1 MTELG
6 RQSFEQ
12 YRQRQDVEVSPT
24 EPLALE
30 NLLKQL
36 QDELIEKEQCLLE
49 TQQALQQEQDKN
61 SQLARLLAES
71 EANLQTVALQQV
83 PGWSKVT
90 KSSYPSLADVLVGTA
105 HTQTRLKICIVT
117 QDILGPVRNGGIGTA
132 YYYAANFLRDCGH
145 DITIFYSLG
154 NFCETGMIEDW
165 VQFYA
170 AKGITFIPAEDPKIP
185 SMPGALGRFMSV
197 SRKVYEYLKRQSFDI
212 VHASEWRGNVF
223 YALLAKKLGL
233 AFANTTFC
241 IKTSSPTLWSTI
253 GNHNFVKEP
262 QDLLRSYIERKSV
275 EWGDFIISPSHHML
289 HWMEHHGYDLPKGR
303 CYVQPN
309 IMPISES
316 QTFQNRQP
324 ATCLRKVKE
333 LVFFGRLESRKGLK
347 IFCQA
352 LTKLEKDGGVGCKVI
367 FLGKLNL
374 GNFDAESY
382 LKSQAQHWSFPWE
395 IITDYDALQALEYL
409 KSGDRLAVVP
419 SLLDNSPFTIYECL
433 AERIPFIC
441 SDRGGTAELIHE
453 IDRRQVVISVHPT
466 KLAKQLRQI
475 IARGTII
482 ARPSFDFQQN
492 LETWAQW
499 HLAIKT
505 HPPVKKEK
513 NSHLLGVS
521 FQTKYPLVS
530 ICVAHFNRPKELS
543 QAIASIEQQTYAN
556 YEVILVDDGSDDPEA
571 IAYLNALEDPFAE
584 RGWKIVRQEN
594 LYLGAVR
601 NTGVRH
607 AKGEYVLLMDDDNCA
622 KPHELEVFVQA
633 AQHSGADILTC
644 FADLFEGEE
653 TPDPSLVKE
662 RMTPIGDCLSY
673 GLFANC
679 YGDSNSLIKR
689 NVFEKIGGFTEDY
702 GVGLDDQDFFS
713 RAILHGAQLF
723 VIPEALYWYRISKT
737 RLRSLHT
744 DANAGSWRVFRA
756 YMENIPWVAHDIFR
770 LSVGLF
776 KHYEQTRSQVLNLR
790 NLLNQTQHNLKK
802 IQRLM
807 SDTNPSESLK
817 E

>member
-1 MTELG
+1 MMEFNQSPPTSWQPELDSQEEFSQEEVNLFQQL
-6 RQSFEQ
+6 R
-12 YRQRQDVEVSPT
+12 VE
-24 EPLALE
+24 LAKKDA
-30 NLLKQL
+30 LLQEM
-36 QDELIEKEQCLLE
+36 QN
-49 TQQALQQEQDKN
+49 ALQVEQHKN
-61 SQLARLLAES
+61 ANLTQLLADS
-71 EANLQTVALQQV
+71 EARSQSIPFKQV
-83 PGWSKVT
+83 VPLKAAIESR
-90 KSSYPSLADVLVGTA
+90 YPPLTEAVGGRVFP
-105 HTQTRLKICIVT
+105 QKRLKICIVT
-117 QDILGPVRNGGIGTA
+117 QDIIGPVRNGGIGTA

-145 DITIFYSLG
+145 DVTIFYSLG
-154 NFCETGMIEDW
+154 DFCETGTIEDW

-185 SMPGALGRFMSV
+185 SMPGVLGRFMSIP
-197 SRKVYEYLKRQSFDI
+197 RKVYEYLKRQSFDI

-253 GNHNFVKEP
+253 GNHNFVREP

-275 EWGDFIISPSHHML
+275 EWGDFVISPSHHML
-289 HWMEHHGYDLPKGR
+289 HWMEHHGYNLPKDR

-316 QTFQNRQP
+316 QTLQNRQP
-324 ATCLRKVKE
+324 ATFLRQVKE

-352 LTKLEKDGGVGCKVI
+352 LTKLEKDGGVGCKVV

-382 LKSQAQHWSFPWE
+382 LKTQATNWSFPWE

-409 KSGDRLAVVP
+409 KTGDRLAVVP

-441 SDRGGTAELIHE
+441 SERGGTAELIHE

-466 KLAKQLRQI
+466 KLAQQLRQI

-482 ARPSFDFQQN
+482 ARPSFDFKQN
-492 LETWAQW
+492 LEIWAQW
-499 HLAIKT
+499 HLSIGT
-505 HPPVKKEK
+505 HPDIEKNK
-513 NSHLLGVS
+513 NSHLLNVS
-521 FQTKYPLVS
+521 SQTKHPLVS
-530 ICVAHFNRPKELS
+530 ICLAHFNRPKELS
-543 QAIASIEQQTYAN
+543 QAIASIERQTYAN

-584 RGWKIVRQEN
+584 WGWKIVRQEN

-653 TPDPSLVKE
+653 TPQPSLVQE

-689 NVFEKIGGFTEDY
+689 EFFEKIGGFTEDY
-702 GVGLDDQDFFS
+702 GVGLDDQEFFS
-713 RAILHGAQLF
+713 RAILHGAKLF

-756 YMENIPWVAHDIFR
+756 YMENVPWVAHDLFR

-790 NLLNQTQHNLKK
+790 NLLNQTQSNFKK
-802 IQRLM
+802 IQ
-807 SDTNPSESLK
+807 SLLP
-817 E
+817 ENHERS